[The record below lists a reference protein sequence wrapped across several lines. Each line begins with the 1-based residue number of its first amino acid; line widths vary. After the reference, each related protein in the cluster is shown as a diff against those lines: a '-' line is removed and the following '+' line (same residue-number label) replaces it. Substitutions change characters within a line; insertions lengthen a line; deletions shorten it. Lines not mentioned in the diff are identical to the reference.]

1 LSRISDSGRLVSCP
15 RCSQHNAAVILSEI
29 WRIFAPNEVE
39 SLP

>member
-1 LSRISDSGRLVSCP
+1 MNQQSEHPVPEIQTV
-15 RCSQHNAAVILSEI
+15 NADVILSEI